1 MRLKPLLVIPT
12 FDNPEAIAQV
22 ARDTLAATTLD
33 VLIVDDGSAVPVADV
48 LRKERVASKR
58 LSLVRHEKN
67 KGKGKALQSAFAWGL
82 ALGYTHVLSL
92 DGDGQHLASA
102 VATLLNAAE
111 DQPFAL
117 IIGARRF
124 PHENVPGASRFG
136 REFSNFWVRFQ
147 TGQEVTDSQCGMRVY
162 PLFHLQTQR
171 FFTNRYEF
179 EIEVLVRLL
188 WAKVRVVEVPVDV
201 HYPKIEE
208 RVSHFRKG
216 RDNTRIAL
224 LNTFL
229 VTWSLFTR
237 HLGPRKMALATV
249 TGAALGTLPLSPGPV
264 FALMALATVVMQLNG
279 WIMLAW
285 FGLAFVLPG
294 HWATLWTIA
303 AALAAGLMAIDRKFR
318 AAEGKTWTGQSRG
331 GRFGNAFLRV
341 VSRYVGR
348 GATYF
353 CLAFITPYFYWFAPR
368 AKHASLEFF
377 RAVRPDQGFFR
388 RRVDVL
394 QHFFTFGMVLLDRLF
409 QSFQADPVFRLDVR
423 GRELFDRAAA
433 RGNGLV
439 LLTAHV
445 GGWDLSTRVLAGN
458 PQGKSSVIAEFVAA
472 GPMTSDQTVRRNDKD
487 LVTRA
492 SVHNERLPILAYK
505 EMLDQG
511 QVIGM
516 MGDRPLS
523 KKLVLVPFLGR
534 LAAFDLTPIKLAQ
547 SVGAELLFT
556 FAFKTGYG
564 SYELVLEKAPPVM
577 PGLDKDEAAEFV
589 VRGYAE
595 ALERHLKRHP
605 HQWFNFYPFFSM
617 TPTTL

>member
-1 MRLKPLLVIPT
+1 MRIKTLLVVPT
-12 FDNPEAIAQV
+12 YDNPEAISRV
-22 ARDTLAATTLD
+22 ANDTLMTTGLD
-33 VLIVDDGSAVPVADV
+33 VLFVDDGSRIPVAEVFRQDGV
-48 LRKERVASKR
+48 KDPRVH
-58 LSLVRHEKN
+58 LVRHERN
-67 KGKGKALQSAFAWGL
+67 RGKGKALCTGFAW
-82 ALGYTHVLSL
+82 ALSRGYTHVLSL

-102 VATLLNAAE
+102 VSTLLEAAE
-111 DQPFAL
+111 THPFAL
-117 IIGARRF
+117 IIGARTF
-124 PHENVPGASRFG
+124 GDANVPEVSRFG

-147 TGQEVTDSQCGMRVY
+147 TGVDVRDSQCGMRVY

-171 FFTNRYEF
+171 FFTSRYEF

-188 WAKVRVVEVPVDV
+188 WAGVKVHEVDV
-201 HYPKIEE
+201 PCHYPKAEE

-216 RDNTRIAL
+216 WDNVRISL
-224 LNTFL
+224 LNTAL

-237 HLGPRKMALATV
+237 HLGPRKLGLATFA
-249 TGAALGTLPLSPGPV
+249 GAALGTLALAPALV
-264 FALMALATVVMQLNG
+264 FLTMVVATVVLQVNG
-279 WIMLAW
+279 WIMLGWFLAGITWPGAW
-285 FGLAFVLPG
+285 PL
-294 HWATLWTIA
+294 LWLA
-303 AALAAGLMAIDRKFR
+303 AALIGGVLFAVDRKFR
-318 AAEGKTWTGQSRG
+318 ASAGKTWTGVSRG
-331 GRFGNAFLRV
+331 GRFGNYFLRT
-341 VSRYVGR
+341 VSRYLGR

-368 AKHASLEFF
+368 AKRASLEFF
-377 RAVRPDQGFFR
+377 GAVDPDAGWLR
-388 RRVDVL
+388 RRADVL
-394 QHFFTFGMVLLDRLF
+394 RHFFTFGMVLLDRLF
-409 QSFQADPVFRLDVR
+409 QSFHPEPVFELDVS

-433 RGNGLV
+433 KGKGLV

-458 PQGKSSVIAEFVAA
+458 PQGRASVIAEFVAQ
-472 GPMTSDQTVRRNDKD
+472 GGMTSDRTVRKD
-487 LVTRA
+487 DAAKVRRA
-492 SVHNERLPILAYK
+492 SLHNERLPILAYK

-534 LAAFDLTPIKLAQ
+534 LAAFDLTPIKLAM

-564 SYELVLEKAPPVM
+564 SYELVLETAPVP
-577 PGLDKDEAAEFV
+577 PADLDKDDAAEFV

-617 TPTTL
+617 TPTTV